1 MKNIFMASRAWT
13 FFREYKLEAIRLIS
27 LTDEAMENV
36 NAFIRFYR
44 PQTDSS
50 ALFTTSKGRM
60 TYQYARNIVKATA
73 ARAGA
78 PKFHAHSARHYCATA
93 LLRAGVDIRRAQTYL
108 GHRSL
113 KSTQRYTHLSNT
125 EVAKSMKS
133 KLEELFREK
142 LDDTGFEHKGIKS
155 AKPAHI
161 LNGAGRV

>member
-1 MKNIFMASRAWT
+1 M
-13 FFREYKLEAIRLIS
+13 RLIS

-44 PQTDSS
+44 PQTGSS

-73 ARAGA
+73 A
-78 PKFHAHSARHYCATA
+78 PKFHTHSARHYCATA
-93 LLRAGVDIRRAQTYL
+93 LLRAGVDIRRVQTYL

-125 EVAKSMKS
+125 EVAKSMKN

-142 LDDTGFEHKGIKS
+142 LDDAGFEHKGIKS